1 MRHIGQ
7 VYVNGK
13 PMPPDCG
20 IAIHDNTMTKSR
32 EVNIVIPYLDRYLEF
47 ITELNQ
53 APTLDAVVRN
63 WSKHDRQ
70 DCNNQ
75 RD

>member
-1 MRHIGQ
+1 MIPVGQ

-20 IAIHDNTMTKSR
+20 IAIHHDPMTR
-32 EVNIVIPYLDRYLEF
+32 CRDVNIIVPYLDRYLEF
-47 ITELNQ
+47 ITALNQ

-63 WSKHDRQ
+63 WHKNETAQ
-70 DCNNQ
+70 D
-75 RD
+75 